1 MVYLPSNY
9 HASIDDLKGAG
20 QGIVLFFLGYI
31 VYEKLYQRIML
42 WLQRQNDG
50 KSKGSSG
57 PSSQNRCIADIISGG
72 IFLLIGVLLYNW
84 VSQDLGV
91 LLCVFPILL
100 TIGKIIYILR
110 SEYNGEKEYGEEKDF
125 GEEEDSGQAEIEP
138 DPETLLQLEQLKRHL
153 DAGLI
158 TKEEYRQKR
167 KAIEKNP

>member
-20 QGIVLFFLGYI
+20 QGIVVFFLGYI

-50 KSKGSSG
+50 KSKGNSG

-110 SEYNGEKEYGEEKDF
+110 SECNGEREYGEEK
-125 GEEEDSGQAEIEP
+125 DSGQAEIEP

-158 TKEEYRQKR
+158 TKEEYRARRRELESGSR
-167 KAIEKNP
+167 KP